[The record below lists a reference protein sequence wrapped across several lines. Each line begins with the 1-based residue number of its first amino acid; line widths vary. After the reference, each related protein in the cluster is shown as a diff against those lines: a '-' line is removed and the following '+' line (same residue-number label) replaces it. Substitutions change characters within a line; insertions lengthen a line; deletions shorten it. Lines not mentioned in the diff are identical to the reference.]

1 MYESGM
7 CARHQGLVVA
17 GAGAAGKLFKMS
29 SVVWSL
35 TATYSGRVGMML
47 ATSADKCARDTP
59 FLETPAPTVGTAP
72 SGYPM
77 EFSG

>member
-1 MYESGM
+1 MACTNLACVPGT
-7 CARHQGLVVA
+7 RV
-17 GAGAAGKLFKMS
+17 GAAGKLFNMS

-35 TATYSGRVGMML
+35 TVIYSGRVGMIL
-47 ATSADKCARDTP
+47 ATSADKCTRDTP
-59 FLETPAPTVGTAP
+59 FWETPAPTVGTAA